1 MSAPPA
7 LALLALLGLAAW
19 LDFRRRQIPNVVVG
33 AVVLLW
39 LAALATG
46 EAGTAWPNAAI
57 AVAVLLAGIVIW
69 RCGWLGGGDV
79 KLIAALSLWAGPDH
93 LASFLLAVALSG
105 GLLALAIVLAGRLAH
120 SPTATLL
127 QVHAGR
133 WFPVAAPALASVA
146 PQGAASLPYGMA
158 VALGGCWLVRLL
170 LA

>member
-1 MSAPPA
+1 MSTPHV

-19 LDFRRRQIPNVVVG
+19 FDCRRRQIPNAVVG
-33 AVVLLW
+33 GVVLLW

-46 EAGTAWPNAAI
+46 DAGAFWPNAPI
-57 AVAVLLAGIVIW
+57 AVAVLLAGMVVW

-79 KLIAALSLWAGPDH
+79 KLIAALSLWAGTDH

-105 GLLALAIVLAGRLAH
+105 GVLALAIVLAGRLAR
-120 SPTATLL
+120 SPAATLL
-127 QVHAGR
+127 QVHSGR
-133 WFPVAAPALASVA
+133 WLPVAAPALASVA
-146 PQGAASLPYGMA
+146 RQGVASLPYGVA